1 MLLQSN
7 FVKEGERIDDLQYDG
22 LKIIQNPSLYCFT
35 SDAVLLANM
44 VKANHKDVV
53 CDLGTGSGIIATI
66 VATKT
71 NCKKVYGVELQA
83 YMSDMASRS
92 VKMNGLEDRIEI
104 INSPM
109 QNATEILGKESCS
122 VVVCNPPYQK
132 VGAGEKQ
139 LKEEIA
145 ISRHEVKVTL
155 EEIVT
160 SACNLL
166 KYGGKFYIIHQAK
179 RMAELIYL
187 LEKHDLRVKKI
198 IMIQPKANKNVDTVI
213 VEATKNGKVGLI
225 VPPPLVVFNDDGT
238 PTSTVE
244 SIYRNDER

>member
-1 MLLQSN
+1 MKKIVLFGATGNTGMYFADYCQ
-7 FVKEGERIDDLQYDG
+7 QYLDKNEYE
-22 LKIIQNPSLYCFT
+22 LI
-35 SDAVLLANM
+35 AVGR
-44 VKANHKDVV
+44 K
-53 CDLGTGSGIIATI
+53 S
-66 VATKT
+66 TKWF
-71 NCKKVYGVELQA
+71 
-83 YMSDMASRS
+83 
-92 VKMNGLEDRIEI
+92 
-104 INSPM
+104 
-109 QNATEILGKESCS
+109 
-122 VVVCNPPYQK
+122 
-132 VGAGEKQ
+132 
-139 LKEEIA
+139 
-145 ISRHEVKVTL
+145 

-198 IMIQPKANKNVDTVI
+198 TMIQPKANKNVDTVI